1 MRFLLALLMVLVLPV
16 GVFAQ
21 EGEQV
26 QVREPLREPL
36 RERVT
41 VKGRIVNERGEVVEY
56 VQVGVPRLQI
66 GTISTVDGRF
76 EMTTPLDTLQFFHVS
91 GGGLSGDGG
100 GGGCGYCSA

>member
-26 QVREPLREPL
+26 QVREPLG
-36 RERVT
+36 ERVT
-41 VKGRIVNERGEVVEY
+41 VKGRIVNERGEAVEY

-66 GTISTVDGRF
+66 GRF
-76 EMTTPLDTLQFFHVS
+76 PRWT
-91 GGGLSGDGG
+91 GGLR
-100 GGGCGYCSA
+100 